1 MRKRRD
7 FLDLQTSIWVLA
19 HYACLAVLRLVTV
32 GLETQAELAAELY
45 ILLDHFGVV
54 KAFLEADLLPRV
66 ISGTSAGG
74 LVAALVCCYTDA
86 ELRRILVPELANR
99 LTASEEPIKVWLK
112 RVWQTGA
119 RFDSVT
125 WAKKV
130 RQEFQISSRANV
142 KL

>member
-1 MRKRRD
+1 MPLDRR
-7 FLDLQTSIWVLA
+7 LTSD
-19 HYACLAVLRLVTV
+19 YS
-32 GLETQAELAAELY
+32 
-45 ILLDHFGVV
+45 DHFGVV

-99 LTASEEPIKVWLK
+99 LTASEEPLNVWLR
-112 RVWQTGA
+112 RVWRTGA

-130 RQEFQISSRANV
+130 GLTQLEFPCANIHMSSLRSSLV
-142 KL
+142 GH